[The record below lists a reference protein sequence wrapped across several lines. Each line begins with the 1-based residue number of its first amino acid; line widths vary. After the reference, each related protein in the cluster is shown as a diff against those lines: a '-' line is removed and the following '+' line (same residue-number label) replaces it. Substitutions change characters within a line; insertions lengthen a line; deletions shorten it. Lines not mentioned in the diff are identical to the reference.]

1 MIRIA
6 IDPGA
11 STPGA
16 AAWGTDRV
24 DGVIVWTW
32 AAQSV
37 AVRDARTGDLL
48 ARVSSLRGCAE
59 IGIVGLLPPASAL
72 AIEGLYQ
79 PSGAYQRRRSSLGS
93 ILVLAEHVGALIAA
107 FRAGGLPPDPVS
119 RPTAI
124 EWRPRVGIPA
134 RTEAR
139 RAGGLAIEIAERRLG
154 LRFRGGAESQEAAA
168 EAALIWLSTW
178 GIP

>member
-1 MIRIA
+1 MTRIA

-11 STPGA
+11 SSPGA

-24 DGVIVWTW
+24 EGVIVWTW

-37 AVRDARTGDLL
+37 SVRDARTGDV
-48 ARVSSLRGCAE
+48 RGRFSSRRGCAE
-59 IGIVGLLPPASAL
+59 IGIVSFLPPVSAL

-93 ILVLAEHVGALIAA
+93 ILVLAEHVGALISA
-107 FRAGGLPPDPVS
+107 FQAGGLTEIT
-119 RPTAI
+119 RPTAM

-139 RAGGLAIEIAERRLG
+139 RAGGLAIEIAERHG
-154 LRFRGGAESQEAAA
+154 WRFVGAVASQEAAA
-168 EAALIWLSTW
+168 EAVLIWISTW
-178 GIP
+178 GTP